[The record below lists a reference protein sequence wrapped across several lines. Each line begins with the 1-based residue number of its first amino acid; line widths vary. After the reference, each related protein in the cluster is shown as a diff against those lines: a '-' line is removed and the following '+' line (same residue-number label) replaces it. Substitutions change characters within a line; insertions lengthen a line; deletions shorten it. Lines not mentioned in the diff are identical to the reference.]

1 MTLASA
7 PTFLQPAER
16 WSRVVVRLRTG
27 VWDLQEQWG
36 QQSHTQT
43 QQCRQSPRGWCCQPS
58 ASPAKGSV
66 SGTATQ
72 SYFTAARV
80 CCSHDATLQGQEV
93 SPPSL
98 DAIWT
103 FCAHSALS
111 VHSLPPRG
119 GHSCTSA
126 RPCARDSDPQFHVG
140 VQDWGCLL
148 RISFSSSLPDFS
160 PPDLLRMSPVSAD
173 GDLGFLS
180 PHPLPKLYLQG
191 QELPSERATAFITSL
206 QAASFLPASSQP
218 NPSHHYSR
226 PYFSATQRRPNAR
239 GCWLDLPRGHLWW
252 DELPVQKQRLL
263 PVQWPPLSAELKTDP
278 EVLSIMATDSQ
289 FKPPVPSML

>member
-1 MTLASA
+1 MS
-7 PTFLQPAER
+7 
-16 WSRVVVRLRTG
+16 
-27 VWDLQEQWG
+27 D
-36 QQSHTQT
+36 
-43 QQCRQSPRGWCCQPS
+43 C
-58 ASPAKGSV
+58 
-66 SGTATQ
+66 
-72 SYFTAARV
+72 ARV
-80 CCSHDATLQGQEV
+80 CGTFRSSEVNRATLRPSSAGSPLGGDAV
-93 SPPSL
+93 SPVLLQPRALSLARPPRATSQQRVSVAPMMPLSKVRKCPHLAWMPFEPSVL
-98 DAIWT
+98 IL
-103 FCAHSALS
+103 HS

-239 GCWLDLPRGHLWW
+239 GC
-252 DELPVQKQRLL
+252 
-263 PVQWPPLSAELKTDP
+263 
-278 EVLSIMATDSQ
+278 
-289 FKPPVPSML
+289 

>member
-103 FCAHSALS
+103 VCAHSAL
-111 VHSLPPRG
+111 
-119 GHSCTSA
+119 C
-126 RPCARDSDPQFHVG
+126 
-140 VQDWGCLL
+140 
-148 RISFSSSLPDFS
+148 SF
-160 PPDLLRMSPVSAD
+160 
-173 GDLGFLS
+173 
-180 PHPLPKLYLQG
+180 
-191 QELPSERATAFITSL
+191 
-206 QAASFLPASSQP
+206 ASSQRRALLYLSQTLCLRFRP
-218 NPSHHYSR
+218 TVPCGCPRLGLSSQNLVFLLTPWLFPSWLVKNVTSKCGWR
-226 PYFSATQRRPNAR
+226 PWISQPPPPSQTLPARPRATKWESYCFHNVPPGCVISAS
-239 GCWLDLPRGHLWW
+239 
-252 DELPVQKQRLL
+252 K
-263 PVQWPPLSAELKTDP
+263 LST
-278 EVLSIMATDSQ
+278 
-289 FKPPVPSML
+289 